1 MVNQKGEANDIQV
14 GLHYHRFQDIDSEAW
29 ATVRQIVP
37 TEEKTGPIPGS
48 WSLVQPVALE
58 YLFDSIGI

>member
-1 MVNQKGEANDIQV
+1 MKRVRQMTPRWAYIIIGF
-14 GLHYHRFQDIDSEAW
+14 RIDSEAW

-37 TEEKTGPIPGS
+37 TDERAGPIPGS